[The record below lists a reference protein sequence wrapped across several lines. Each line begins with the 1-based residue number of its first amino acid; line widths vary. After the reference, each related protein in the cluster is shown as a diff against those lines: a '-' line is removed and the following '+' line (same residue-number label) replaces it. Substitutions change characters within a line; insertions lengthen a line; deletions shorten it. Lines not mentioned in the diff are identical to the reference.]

1 MTLEAGPTSTP
12 EREVDDEERRFYRNL
27 STSLSRGIRQKT
39 LKRVVAL
46 STVIQYDY
54 RTGGPASQ
62 QWIERKD
69 ESAPEQKEDFV
80 CALGPDDFDILAESA
95 REIFPESDVEFLTD
109 VSDRTA
115 WDYLKTLQYFI
126 LSSEGLGHLDRLQEQ
141 Y

>member
-1 MTLEAGPTSTP
+1 MTLEADQTSTP
-12 EREVDDEERRFYRNL
+12 ERVVDDEERRFYRNL
-27 STSLSRGIRQKT
+27 STSLSRGIRQNT

-54 RTGGPASQ
+54 RTRGLAYQ

-80 CALGPDDFDILAESA
+80 CALSPNDFDVLAESA
-95 REIFPESDVEFLTD
+95 REIFPESEVEFLTD